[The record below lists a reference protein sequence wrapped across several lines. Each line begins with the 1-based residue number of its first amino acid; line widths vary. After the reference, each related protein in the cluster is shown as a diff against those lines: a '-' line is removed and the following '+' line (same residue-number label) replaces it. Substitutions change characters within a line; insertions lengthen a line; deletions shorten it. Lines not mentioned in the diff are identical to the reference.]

1 MRYEYRSAEM
11 SAYILGILLTVVVG
25 LMWPA
30 LMLLAGVF
38 TCSAFT
44 VWSMLV
50 IVLAVISTL
59 YLGLM
64 PPLAEIVQVC

>member
-1 MRYEYRSAEM
+1 VRYEYRSAEM

-64 PPLAEIVQVC
+64 PPLTEIVQVC

>member
-1 MRYEYRSAEM
+1 M

>member
-1 MRYEYRSAEM
+1 VRYEYRSAEM

>member
-64 PPLAEIVQVC
+64 PPLTEIVQVC